1 MIVERMSRSI
11 VVLGGGI
18 IGCALA
24 EELACAGAHVILLER
39 GRVGDE
45 ASSAAAG
52 ILSAQMDVPAPG
64 ASHAMTVN

>member
-1 MIVERMSRSI
+1 MRRYDV

-18 IGCALA
+18 MGCALA
-24 EELACAGAHVILLER
+24 EALARRHQRVAVIERRTAGA
-39 GRVGDE
+39 E

-64 ASHAMTVN
+64 PLP